1 MKYYN
6 YITSFMRKEEL
17 KDIPNIV
24 KIFDNPDTVENGF
37 EVNRELRVY
46 PANFKHIKTVYLGS
60 EVFDHHLLIEWANK
74 ILTNHYHTLDIV
86 EYKTRHWF
94 EIKLRT
100 DPGKPEDTRIL
111 TKIRWNDN
119 FLNQRKHGK
128 PEDTRI
134 LIKIPYDLTRV
145 IDLSYEL
152 DKKYA
157 TENRVKE
164 NRTANIQ
171 FTVDTSKV
179 KSDPVNSPTHYQM
192 GLIETIDS
200 IKNILGHEKFQ
211 AYCTGNVIKYLSRY
225 REKNGLED
233 LRKAETYIGFII
245 KSYEECTITQ

>member
-1 MKYYN
+1 MRYYDFLKC
-6 YITSFMRKEEL
+6 YLREEEL
-17 KDIPNIV
+17 ADIPNIV
-24 KIFDNPDTVENGF
+24 KIFDTKEPETEYTSFWVNGN
-37 EVNRELRVY
+37 EVKN
-46 PANFKHIKTVYLGS
+46 IGTVYLGS

-74 ILTNHYHTLDIV
+74 ILTNYYHSFDIV
-86 EYKTRHWF
+86 IFRALPHF
-94 EIKLRT
+94 CIKLEPNERNE
-100 DPGKPEDTRIL
+100 KVRL
-111 TKIRWNDN
+111 
-119 FLNQRKHGK
+119 
-128 PEDTRI
+128 

-157 TENRVKE
+157 NDSKIENAK
-164 NRTANIQ
+164 TTNIQ

-233 LRKAETYIGFII
+233 LKKAETYISFII
-245 KSYEECTITQ
+245 KSYEECTTIQ